1 MQIDQRHH
9 LANKDPYSQS
19 YGFSSSHVWMW
30 ELDHKEVWAPK
41 KWCFQIVG
49 LEKTV
54 KSPLDCKEIKP
65 VNTKRNQP
73 WIFIGRTDVEPEAP
87 ILWPPD
93 SESWFFGKDT
103 DAGRKHHFWRSP
115 FTFDISHWHS
125 HSLFDTEGK
134 RKRGRQR
141 TRWLDGIT
149 GSMNMNLSKFWEIVN
164 DREVWPIGVHG
175 SQSRTQLSYWTPPL
189 MQTEPSLISP
199 SVNEHISLVFKEG
212 K

>member
-1 MQIDQRHH
+1 
-9 LANKDPYSQS
+9 
-19 YGFSSSHVWMW
+19 MW
-30 ELDHKEVWAPK
+30 ELDHKEGWVPK
-41 KWCFQIVG
+41 NWCFWTVV
-49 LEKTV
+49 LEKTLE
-54 KSPLDCKEIKP
+54 SPLDCKEIKP

-199 SVNEHISLVFKEG
+199 SVNEHISLVFQEG